1 MSNIL
6 KFNFLK
12 EANYTMDIQNW
23 TEFELD
29 DGLAETLVANNF
41 AKPTAVQAQSL
52 VHLQSHIDLVIAAKT
67 GQGKTLCFGI
77 PILDQ
82 LIKRIQRV

>member
-1 MSNIL
+1 
-6 KFNFLK
+6 
-12 EANYTMDIQNW
+12 MDIQNW

-41 AKPTAVQAQSL
+41 AKPTVVQAQSL
-52 VHLQSHIDLVIAAKT
+52 VHLQSKIDLIIAAKT